1 MKINLINEINNLLT
15 NYRQWSDMWVR
26 SIMHKLTRIKCIKN
40 RLNQFQK
47 RSIFQMY
54 IFNEDIRNRMRNEEK
69 RGQGHLSDYRGWLT
83 RLDGPNNTEKYEVS
97 SPKYSDSRSFVAFGS
112 LEKSYLDS
120 LLFLKDL
127 DGWGKYKVKD
137 VRDQF
142 AAWPQSKTL
151 EIAAKYGLA
160 HPMHPRDRLGPKPK
174 KFPTVMTIDFMVTVE
189 DGDQEYDIAIT
200 IKPTKYLNKKTPK
213 TGKFT
218 ALEHFEI
225 LRRFFEDDEIR
236 IPFKIVTEHE
246 INQNFAINAAHLNR
260 FYSPRLIQGCDLES
274 LADLLDYVN
283 PRLLGHP
290 RPLSEIAVEAKK
302 ALRLEQGQAINRLYH
317 LITIDAIRINMNIPL
332 SRNLTP
338 TQIIHIMPE
347 KITNSPLAK

>member
-1 MKINLINEINNLLT
+1 MKIKSINEINNFLGEYL
-15 NYRQWSDMWVR
+15 QWSHIWMQ
-26 SIMHKLTRIKCIKN
+26 SIVHKWARIKCIKKL
-40 RLNQFQK
+40 LNQILEW
-47 RSIFQMY
+47 RIFQMY
-54 IFNEDIRNRMRNEEK
+54 IFNKDIRDRMRHEEK
-69 RGQGHLSDYRGWLT
+69 RGQGRLSDYRGWLT
-83 RLDGPNNTEKYEVS
+83 RQDGPNNTEKHEVS
-97 SPKYSDSRSFVAFGS
+97 SPKYSDNRSFIAFGS

-127 DGWGKYKVKD
+127 DGWGRYKVKD
-137 VRDQF
+137 VRDQY
-142 AAWPQSKTL
+142 ATWPQSKTL
-151 EIAAKYGLA
+151 EIATKYGLA

-200 IKPTKYLNKKTPK
+200 IKPTKYLNRKTPK
-213 TGKFT
+213 TDKFT

-225 LRRFFEDDEIR
+225 LRRFFGDDELR

-260 FYSPRLIQGCDLES
+260 FYSPRLIPGCDLES
-274 LADLLDYVN
+274 LADLLDYAK

-290 RPLSEIAVEAKK
+290 RPLSEIAIEAKK
-302 ALRLEQGQAINRLYH
+302 ALKLGQGQAINRLYH
-317 LITIDAIRINMNIPL
+317 LITLDVIRINMNIPL